1 MKKLLLY
8 VYLIILLSVLSANTA
23 IALKCGNDL
32 IQEGDTT
39 WEVRTVLTNNG
50 GKIIGKEYTGLK
62 RAPDNFTSETGVADI
77 SNAKKIEKWFI
88 SLPGEAGRPLCY
100 ELTFIGPILKKI
112 RSGVECD

>member
-8 VYLIILLSVLSANTA
+8 VYLIILLSVLSANPA

-50 GKIIGKEYTGLK
+50 GKIIGKEYKGLK
-62 RAPDNFTSETGVADI
+62 RDPDNYNSDSGGGI
-77 SNAKKIEKWFI
+77 SNEKKIEKWII
-88 SLPGEAGRPLCY
+88 SLPGGSGKPLCCD
-100 ELTFIGPILKKI
+100 LTFIGPILKKI
-112 RSGVECD
+112 GSVVECD